1 MLNSSRNWSQKRGGT
16 QMPRYYFN
24 IALSTRV
31 IIDST
36 GKELAGLEAAHWHA
50 VRLAYQARA
59 HLPDDDE
66 PWVIRIEDET
76 RFTQEVYVPCF
87 RRLASSKR
95 INRLLTTRAHR

>member
-1 MLNSSRNWSQKRGGT
+1 
-16 QMPRYYFN
+16 MPRYYFN

-76 RFTQEVYVPCF
+76 RFTQEIYVPCF
-87 RRLASSKR
+87 RGLASSKR
-95 INRLLTTRAHR
+95 ANGLLTTRAVR